1 MNHPSSPSRLRLRSL
16 KKSARSVMKKLWHAL
31 FSWQMLIAFV
41 TLVIVMAMFA
51 ITITPVRY
59 NISIGMVPT
68 HTITANRDVVDEVTT
83 ESLRTAAA
91 DAVQATYITVEGML
105 EEVMSNFTHI
115 YNQLDAAVQYSE
127 TLEDYGPTR
136 RYTAEELEYARGIV
150 TTLSLRDYQLR
161 TLLNSTR
168 ADLST
173 LYSILYDA
181 IQNTMSS
188 YVIEGSEYSAIS
200 NIMQIVGYRIDTN
213 LLQNIVQPLLE
224 TVIQPNIIIDQEATE
239 AARELARESV
249 EPVIYKQGQNIVVKG
264 EGRVERYQYEML
276 SSLGLLSGASINISI
291 YLGAFLFV
299 ATVYCSAM
307 ILLYVVCKSIVQDA
321 KRFLLLSII
330 LVLTLG
336 LCILSRMASSYLAP
350 VVMGAL
356 LISAMLGLNAAI
368 ICNVMMAL
376 LFSAITAGGS
386 TSYTAEMVL
395 LLTCALCSGTVCS
408 MLVWQRSNRLR
419 VITAGIVAGMIN
431 FSMTFALGLMTS
443 STMDAVLHNALWGAA
458 SGVISGILAIAVQP
472 LLELFFNLP
481 TPTKL
486 MELSNPNH
494 PLLRRLLMEAPG
506 TYHHSIVVASLAEAA
521 AEAIG
526 ANPLLARVGGYYHDV
541 GKLRRPQYFKENQ
554 LGGENKLIE
563 TDPYTAAQ
571 IVISHARDGVTLARN
586 YHLPREVLRIILEHH
601 GNTPVMYFYAQALK
615 ESNGQPVDPG
625 YFRYDSNPPS
635 TKEGAIVLLCDTIE
649 AAVRSMQSP
658 TPEAIEDFI
667 IKLIRGKLQDGQ
679 LSNSP
684 LTLKDIDDICH
695 ACATVLN
702 GVFHERIEYP
712 DPPAQILNSAQD
724 KQEAVP
730 PEAPVSR
737 EELTKPWDGVAQEDT
752 PPVKHEDPLPPAD
765 CESILNPPPQIM
777 VDLSEYE
784 PENPLPTVEVP
795 QPEAIPSVEELM
807 EKMEKKQERPA
818 ETLPDEKKKEGFS

>member
-16 KKSARSVMKKLWHAL
+16 KKGARSAMKKLRHAL

-41 TLVIVMAMFA
+41 TLVVVMALFA

-83 ESLRTAAA
+83 ESLRAAAA
-91 DAVQATYITVEGML
+91 DAVQATYITVEGVL

-224 TVIQPNIIIDQEATE
+224 TIIEPNIIVDQEATE
-239 AARELARESV
+239 AARELAREAV

-264 EGRVERYQYEML
+264 EGRVERFQYEML

-330 LVLTLG
+330 LILTLG

-395 LLTCALCSGTVCS
+395 LLTCALCSGTICA

-419 VITAGIVAGMIN
+419 VITAGIVAGLIN

-458 SGVISGILAIAVQP
+458 SGAISGILAIAVQP

-712 DPPAQILNSAQD
+712 DPPAQIHNGAQD
-724 KQEAVP
+724 KQEAAP

-737 EELTKPWDGVAQEDT
+737 EELTKPWDGVVQEDT
-752 PPVKHEDPLPPAD
+752 PPVEREDPLPPAD

-784 PENPLPTVEVP
+784 PEKPLPTVEVP
-795 QPEAIPSVEELM
+795 QPEAIPSVEQLM
-807 EKMEKKQERPA
+807 EEMEKEQACPA
-818 ETLPDEKKKEGFS
+818 GTLPNEKKKEELP